1 MDPMETTQPLIGV
14 TLGDPGGI
22 GPEIVAQCLHDPVLR
37 SQARLVVYGAAGPL
51 TLAAER
57 LGTPVDWFRACSAEH
72 RDKPLADTPVI
83 LDDAEGDFTDVL
95 RRPCKPQGA
104 ASKLWV
110 EQAIVDALRPEED
123 PRRLDAIV
131 TAPISKEAWSLAGF
145 NWPGHTELLAHRA
158 KAKQVTMV
166 FESPHL
172 RVALATVHVPLM
184 SVRDILT
191 IGRVFDAIDR
201 GAEACRLLGLKAP
214 RIAVCG
220 LNPHAGEGGVLG
232 WEEEKV
238 IAPAIEMARSGGL
251 DVAGPFPADTL
262 FRRAVGGEFDLV
274 VAMYHDQGLIPL
286 KLLGQGSAVN
296 WTVGLPFIRTS
307 PDHGTAFDIAGRGQ
321 ADASSMKAAI
331 DLAIRLAASSQHR
344 DATDNQAETGAR
356 EA

>member
-1 MDPMETTQPLIGV
+1 MTNH
-14 TLGDPGGI
+14 
-22 GPEIVAQCLHDPVLR
+22 HDAAAAPVR
-37 SQARLVVYGAAGPL
+37 SH
-51 TLAAER
+51 
-57 LGTPVDWFRACSAEH
+57 CS
-72 RDKPLADTPVI
+72 R
-83 LDDAEGDFTDVL
+83 
-95 RRPCKPQGA
+95 QGA
-104 ASKLWV
+104 DSKRWV
-110 EQAIVDALRPEED
+110 EHAIADAMRSSDD

-131 TAPISKEAWSLAGF
+131 TAPICKEAWALAGF

-184 SVRDILT
+184 TVRDILS
-191 IGRVFDAIDR
+191 IGRVVDAIDR
-201 GAEACRLLGLKAP
+201 GDEACRLLGIERP

-238 IAPAIEMARSGGL
+238 IRPAIDMARHHG
-251 DVAGPFPADTL
+251 VQVEGPFPADTL
-262 FRRAVGGEFDLV
+262 FRRAVGGEFDIV

-286 KLLGQGSAVN
+286 KLLGQGTAVN

-331 DLAIRLAASSQHR
+331 ALAIRLATR
-344 DATDNQAETGAR
+344 TETTSEVR
-356 EA
+356 SH